1 MPLVKHFPE
10 TPVKLKVDSMM
21 SEAKLMGSCILESLT
36 WTLYLEKSIK
46 RKAEAEKAKRSIP
59 R

>member
-1 MPLVKHFPE
+1 M
-10 TPVKLKVDSMM
+10 KLKVDSMM

-46 RKAEAEKAKRSIP
+46 RKVEAEKAKKSIP